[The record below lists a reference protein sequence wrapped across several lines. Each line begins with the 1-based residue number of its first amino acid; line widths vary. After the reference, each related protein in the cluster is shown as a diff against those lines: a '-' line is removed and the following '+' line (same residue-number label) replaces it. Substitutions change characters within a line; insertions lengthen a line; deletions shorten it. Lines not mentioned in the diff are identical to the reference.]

1 MQLNEAFLPLDILP
15 KALQPVTKQAW
26 QRLCEALS
34 QADNMADMTQQPLP
48 SADWPSLSAE
58 RRKDLTRVLSVS
70 SFALDTLIRYP
81 DWLATLDSG
90 GELDATPTRDDQIQ
104 LLASALENADDE
116 DAMHRAIR
124 RFRRARMLGI
134 VWRDL
139 NRPPG
144 YTMWDTAHAVSQL
157 AEICLEAALGWL
169 EQFYAPRWG
178 LPAPTRDGEPQR
190 LVVLGMGKLG
200 AGELNL
206 SSDIDLIF
214 AFAENGE
221 TQGGRKPLEHQEYF
235 TKLGQKLIAALDAM
249 TADGF
254 AFRVDMRLRPL
265 GDGGPLVGSFA
276 MLSSYYQDQGRE
288 WERYAMLKARPV
300 AGDLDAG
307 EALLAGLRPFVYR
320 KYLDFGAIESLREL
334 KAMINRE
341 VKRKGMQQNIK
352 LGPGGIREVEFVVQA
367 FQLIRGG
374 RDTELQVASLH
385 TALTRLPALG
395 LLPQEVVDDLL
406 PDYAFLRDIE
416 HVLQALED
424 RQTQTLPGAETDRE
438 RVAFAM
444 GHDDWPSLVHQ
455 LDEVRERVRQHFDAV
470 IAEPEDEVE
479 NDSDE
484 QAPGLEQWRLLWRG
498 ELEQDEA
505 LERLG
510 ESGFKAPDKT
520 LTRLSRLYHSRQVQ
534 SMQRIGFERLDAL
547 MPLLLD
553 ALADNDTPDTA
564 LSRVQPLIEAV
575 LRRTAYLA
583 LLRENPHA
591 LEHLMR
597 LCAASPWIAEQL
609 ARYPILLDE
618 LLTPDTL
625 YTPAD
630 KDRLADELRQTLNRL
645 PEDDEEAQLEALR
658 VFKHAQ
664 MLHVAASDI
673 VGTRHLMKVSDYLTY
688 IAEVIL
694 DAVLAMAWKH
704 LAAKHGVPSGCD
716 AREPAFLIVG
726 YGKLGGIELG
736 YGSDLD
742 LVFLH
747 DSDGQGT
754 TDGPRPIDTPVFF
767 TRLGQRVIHL
777 LTAVTPA
784 GSLYEVDMRLR
795 PSGNSGLLVTS
806 LAAFADYQRQ
816 HAWTWE
822 HQALVRARV
831 VAGNASLADKFDQ
844 LRGDILG
851 RSRDTIAL
859 RDDVVNMRQKMRD
872 HLATKSEGD
881 TFDLKHDAGGMVD
894 IEFFCQ
900 YAVLALA
907 NQTPSL
913 LTYSDNIRILEALA
927 ESGHLPEEEAEQL
940 REAYLAYRSAT
951 HRAAL
956 TGDKAVGRAA
966 DYEAHRH
973 VVTALWQR
981 FLAP

>member
-1 MQLNEAFLPLDILP
+1 MQLNDRFLPLESLP
-15 KALQPVTKQAW
+15 ETLQHVAEKAG
-26 QRLCEALS
+26 QRLNDALS
-34 QADNMADMTQQPLP
+34 QADNVASMTKQPLP
-48 SADWPSLSAE
+48 SARWEELSQP
-58 RRKDLTRVLSVS
+58 RRKGLAKVLSVS
-70 SFALDTLIRYP
+70 TFALDTLTRYP
-81 DWLATLDSG
+81 QWL
-90 GELDATPTRDDQIQ
+90 GELDATGELEVTPTRRDQQ
-104 LLASALENADDE
+104 QWLQSTLESAEDE
-116 DAMHRAIR
+116 VALQRALR
-124 RFRRARMLGI
+124 RFRRVRMLGI

-139 NRPPG
+139 NRPDG
-144 YTMWDTAHAVSQL
+144 YTMWDTAQAVSQL

-178 LPAPTRDGEPQR
+178 LPAARADGSSQR

-214 AFAENGE
+214 AFPEKGD

-254 AFRVDMRLRPL
+254 VFRVDMRLRPL

-276 MLSSYYQDQGRE
+276 MLASYYQDQGRE

-300 AGDLDAG
+300 AGDIDAG
-307 EALLAGLRPFVYR
+307 FELLASLRPFVYR
-320 KYLDFGAIESLREL
+320 RYLDFGAIESLREL

-341 VKRKGMQQNIK
+341 VKRKGTQSNIK

-374 RDTELQVASLH
+374 RDTELQVTSLH
-385 TALTRLPALG
+385 KALTRLPELG
-395 LLPQEVVDDLL
+395 LLPQAVVDELL

-416 HVLQALED
+416 HVIQALED
-424 RQTQTLPGAETDRE
+424 RQTQMLPTDEPDQARL
-438 RVAFAM
+438 VFAM
-444 GHDDWPSLVHQ
+444 GYASWAHLIEQ
-455 LDEVRERVRQHFDAV
+455 LDKVRERVRQHFDAV
-470 IAEPEDEVE
+470 IAVPEEEAQDA
-479 NDSDE
+479 NDDSR
-484 QAPGLEQWRLLWRG
+484 QAPAQWRLIWRN

-505 LERLG
+505 VAYLSD
-510 ESGFKAPDKT
+510 SGFAEPENILK
-520 LTRLSRLYHSRQVQ
+520 RLQSLYQSRQVQ

-547 MPLLLD
+547 MPLLL
-553 ALADNDTPDTA
+553 AAVAENDTPDTA
-564 LSRVQPLIEAV
+564 LSRVQPLIESV

-583 LLRENPHA
+583 LLRENPQA
-591 LEHLMR
+591 LEHLMH
-597 LCAASPWIAEQL
+597 LCAASPWIATQL

-618 LLTPDTL
+618 LLTPETL

-630 KDRLADELRQTLNRL
+630 KTRLADELRQTLNRL

-664 MLHVAASDI
+664 MLHVAASD
-673 VGTRHLMKVSDYLTY
+673 VAGTRHLMKVSDYLTY

-694 DAVLAMAWKH
+694 DAVLVMAWKH
-704 LAAKHGVPSGCD
+704 VTRKHGVPEGLDPS
-716 AREPAFLIVG
+716 EPAFLIIG

-747 DSDGQGT
+747 DSDGKGT
-754 TDGPRPIDTPVFF
+754 TDGPRPIETPLFF
-767 TRLGQRVIHL
+767 TRLGQRIIHL

-795 PSGNSGLLVTS
+795 PSGNAGLLVTS
-806 LAAFADYQRQ
+806 LDAFADYQQ
-816 HAWTWE
+816 QNAWTWE

-831 VAGNASLADKFDQ
+831 VAGSSALAKRFNQ
-844 LRGDILG
+844 VRGDIL
-851 RSRDTIAL
+851 SRKREVPAL
-859 RDDVVNMRQKMRD
+859 RDDVVKMRHKMRD
-872 HLATKSEGD
+872 HLGSKAQDGG
-881 TFDLKHDAGGMVD
+881 FNLKHDAGGMVD
-894 IEFFCQ
+894 IEFLCQ

-907 NQTPSL
+907 HQTPSL
-913 LTYSDNIRILEALA
+913 LTYSDNMRILETLA
-927 ESGHLPEEEAEQL
+927 DSGHLPSQEAEQL
-940 REAYLAYRSAT
+940 KDAYLAYRSRT

-956 TGDKAVGRAA
+956 TREKAIGKADDFKKHRAA
-966 DYEAHRH
+966 VD
-973 VVTALWQR
+973 ALWQR
-981 FLAP
+981 FLEP